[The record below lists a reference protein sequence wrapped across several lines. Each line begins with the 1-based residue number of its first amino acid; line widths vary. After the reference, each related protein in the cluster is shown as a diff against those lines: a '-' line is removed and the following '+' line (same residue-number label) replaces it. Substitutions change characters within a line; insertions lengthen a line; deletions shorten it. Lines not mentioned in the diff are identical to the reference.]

1 MKNKTLA
8 IRGDKERGNEVIALL
23 EMLGGDN
30 TFSEMCGTCEEFYFY
45 IEHDGSIE
53 YIQDHYDNFTLF
65 TLDEYYKKFPFKIGD
80 TVYLVNGDEVE
91 IVGMEWEESTGEV
104 LYTYAQDGNKF
115 NIYASYINSKKT
127 ENMKIEGT
135 LKLVDGFSMTNPKI
149 EIDLNEYEYKV
160 DDNKLIIR
168 KKSLYPKTYEECCE
182 VMGCKS
188 YGGFHAYGSSL
199 DKDYDAHYWHRR
211 QFESLYKLLIC
222 RDAYWK
228 IAGEEMGLDK
238 PWEPDLTNDKQEKY
252 MITYF
257 NNRIE
262 VFSSLHSYVV
272 ERRNHVLSFPSD
284 KVRNIFLENFA
295 DDINN
300 CKKLL

>member
-1 MKNKTLA
+1 MNNKTLA

-23 EMLGGDN
+23 EMLGGNNSAACGDN
-30 TFSEMCGTCEEFYFY
+30 EKLYYF
-45 IEHDGSIE
+45 IGVHNIIDADDLE
-53 YIQDHYDNFTLF
+53 YNGVIIF
-65 TLDEYYKKFPFKIGD
+65 TLDEFYKKFPFKIGD

-91 IVGMEWEESTGEV
+91 IVGMKWEESTGEV
-104 LYTYAQDGNKF
+104 LYTYVQNGNNF

-127 ENMKIEGT
+127 EDMKIEGT
-135 LKLVDGFSMTNPKI
+135 LRLVDGFNMTNPKI

-160 DDNKLIIR
+160 DDNKLIIQ
-168 KKSLYPKTYEECCE
+168 KKQLYPKTYEECCE
-182 VMGCKS
+182 VLGCKS
-188 YGGFHAYGSSL
+188 YSGFHAYGSSL

-211 QFESLYKLLIC
+211 QFESLYKLCIC

-262 VFSSLHSYVV
+262 VFSSHHSYVV
-272 ERRNHVLSFPSD
+272 GRRNHVLSFPSD
-284 KVRNIFLENFA
+284 KVRDIFYENFA